1 MTTLF
6 LDANFVIA
14 LEIVDDQHHREA
26 TEYWSA
32 LLKTS
37 FSLVTT
43 SYVLDEIV
51 TFLNRRHQHDNAVKV
66 ANNLLNA
73 SHVQLIHVDESL
85 FYEGWAYFEQH
96 ADKTYSLTDCISF
109 VLMKKLGIAEALT
122 FDKHFTQA
130 GFLKLP

>member
-1 MTTLF
+1 MNPLF

-14 LEIVDDQHHREA
+14 LEIADDQHHREA
-26 TEYWSA
+26 TDYWSA
-32 LLKTS
+32 LLKIPY
-37 FSLVTT
+37 SLLTT
-43 SYVLDEIV
+43 SYVFDEIV
-51 TFLNRRHQHDNAVKV
+51 TFLNRRHQHGSAVKV

-73 SHVQLIHVDESL
+73 SHVEMIHVDEPL
-85 FYEGWAYFEQH
+85 FYESWAYFEQH
-96 ADKTYSLTDCISF
+96 ADKTYSLTDCVSF